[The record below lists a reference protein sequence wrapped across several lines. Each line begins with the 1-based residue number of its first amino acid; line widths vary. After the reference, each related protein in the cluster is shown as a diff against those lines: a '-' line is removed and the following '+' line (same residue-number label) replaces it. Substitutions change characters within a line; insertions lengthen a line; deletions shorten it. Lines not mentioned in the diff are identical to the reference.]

1 MHALYDLAVGP
12 LAWLAFAVFILG
24 SIYRLMS
31 MRALALKKDAAFVA
45 YISWPHAI
53 RSLLHWVTP
62 FGALGWREN
71 PGVTIVTFLFHI
83 CLFVVPLFL
92 MGHIV
97 VFDTFHGW
105 SWPALPDGVADT
117 LSIVVVAACAYF
129 LWRRLTVPEVRFV
142 TRSHDWLVLALVGG
156 LGWLGY
162 AWSQTQYFVIGRDG
176 YVVIY
181 QGIPQ
186 AIGPWSFSHP
196 VEVTDVALSRLTQV
210 DRDRLQEPVV
220 RSSREEIDAYVAR
233 LESGEETTAT
243 PTPTPSPSPG
253 TSGPVSTAS
262 PSPTPGT
269 SH

>member
-53 RSLLHWVTP
+53 RSIVHWVTP

-97 VFDTFHGW
+97 LFDTFHGW

-117 LSIVVVAACAYF
+117 LSIVVVLACAYF

-142 TRSHDWLVLALVGG
+142 MTTLHVLCGEAMLVAIPFTRLSHMLFGFFSRGYIASEFGSVRFAKDW
-156 LGWLGY
+156 
-162 AWSQTQYFVIGRDG
+162 
-176 YVVIY
+176 
-181 QGIPQ
+181 
-186 AIGPWSFSHP
+186 
-196 VEVTDVALSRLTQV
+196 
-210 DRDRLQEPVV
+210 
-220 RSSREEIDAYVAR
+220 
-233 LESGEETTAT
+233 
-243 PTPTPSPSPG
+243 
-253 TSGPVSTAS
+253 
-262 PSPTPGT
+262 
-269 SH
+269 